1 MQPTI
6 PPYQCHDLMPFGYV
20 PHELL
25 ETVFADEEPVADLQS
40 GEPTAPQQ
48 EAGSRITLL
57 ATAGFLLFTV
67 ATLATSTVLL
77 AQAFTSTTAQVQE
90 HPLETL
96 SYWDF

>member
-6 PPYQCHDLMPFGYV
+6 PPYQCHNLMPFGYV

-25 ETVFADEEPVADLQS
+25 ETVFADEEPVAARQS
-40 GEPTAPQQ
+40 GESTVAQQ
-48 EAGSRITLL
+48 GKGNKITRL
-57 ATAGFLLFTV
+57 ATVSFFLFTV
-67 ATLATSTVLL
+67 AALATSTALL
-77 AQAFTSTTAQVQE
+77 VQAFTSTTAQVQE